1 MKIRH
6 ILFCAT
12 ALFSAF
18 LYSANG
24 NVISMTPDG
33 DHRPSAKITEFRP
46 GELWKD
52 TDGVAIN
59 AHGGGIMFH
68 GGKYWWYGE
77 YKTEGEAGNLAQV
90 GVSCYSSDDLYNW
103 KNEGIAL
110 AVSDEPGSDIE
121 RGCILERPKVIY
133 NALTGKFV
141 MWFHLELKGSGYSS
155 ARSGI
160 AVADRPEGPFSF
172 VRSTRAVPGKWPFN
186 KDEFPDEKGFLAR
199 DFESG
204 QMSRDMTLFVDDDGK
219 AYQLSA
225 SEDNWTLHIAELTD
239 DYLDYTGKYVRVFS
253 DRLMEAPAIF
263 KKDGTYYFMGSGCTG
278 WAPNAARS
286 ASAPSIWGPWTE
298 LGNPCEGEGSQ
309 LTFNSQSTFILPV
322 AGKENTF
329 IYMGDR
335 WNPKNAIDGRY
346 VWLPI
351 EFDGDRF
358 KIYWRDSWG
367 F

>member
-24 NVISMTPDG
+24 NVISMTTDG
-33 DHRPSAKITEFRP
+33 DHRPSDRITEFRP

-199 DFESG
+199 DLESG

-225 SEDNWTLHIAELTD
+225 SRI
-239 DYLDYTGKYVRVFS
+239 TGRC
-253 DRLMEAPAIF
+253 I
-263 KKDGTYYFMGSGCTG
+263 
-278 WAPNAARS
+278 
-286 ASAPSIWGPWTE
+286 
-298 LGNPCEGEGSQ
+298 
-309 LTFNSQSTFILPV
+309 
-322 AGKENTF
+322 
-329 IYMGDR
+329 
-335 WNPKNAIDGRY
+335 
-346 VWLPI
+346 
-351 EFDGDRF
+351 
-358 KIYWRDSWG
+358 
-367 F
+367 

>member
-1 MKIRH
+1 MKIKH
-6 ILFCAT
+6 ILFCVAALSAT
-12 ALFSAF
+12 F
-18 LYSANG
+18 LSSANG
-24 NVISMTPDG
+24 NSVSVTSEDEPRSDV
-33 DHRPSAKITEFRP
+33 RNTEFRP

-160 AVADRPEGPFSF
+160 AVADRPEGPFPLYAAPELF
-172 VRSTRAVPGKWPFN
+172 PANGRSTRTSSLMKRAFLPEISSLGK
-186 KDEFPDEKGFLAR
+186 
-199 DFESG
+199 
-204 QMSRDMTLFVDDDGK
+204 
-219 AYQLSA
+219 
-225 SEDNWTLHIAELTD
+225 
-239 DYLDYTGKYVRVFS
+239 
-253 DRLMEAPAIF
+253 
-263 KKDGTYYFMGSGCTG
+263 C
-278 WAPNAARS
+278 
-286 ASAPSIWGPWTE
+286 
-298 LGNPCEGEGSQ
+298 
-309 LTFNSQSTFILPV
+309 PV
-322 AGKENTF
+322 
-329 IYMGDR
+329 I
-335 WNPKNAIDGRY
+335 
-346 VWLPI
+346 
-351 EFDGDRF
+351 
-358 KIYWRDSWG
+358 
-367 F
+367 